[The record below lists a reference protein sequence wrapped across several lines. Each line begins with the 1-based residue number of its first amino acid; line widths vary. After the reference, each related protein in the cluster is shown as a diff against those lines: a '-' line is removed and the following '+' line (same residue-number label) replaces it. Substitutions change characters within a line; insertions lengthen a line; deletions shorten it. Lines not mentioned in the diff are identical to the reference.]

1 MSEKNINDVNIK
13 NTLKYEDDDDEDYNY
28 TDNLEKEDDTD
39 DSNEDYDYEELDEII
54 KEIVIT
60 YIPKLKNA
68 INLFDKDSLINFFN
82 EFLDNQYKSKDI
94 VEDYLLFIKKYKTGL
109 DIIYTLSD
117 SITYNLISDP
127 LYFKNMYNNP
137 YPICNDLLNRTF
149 DNPLDLIYIDTNTK
163 SEIFNISINN
173 NEKIIIEKL
182 EILKKYIE
190 FSNDIYKTNLHESL
204 YSKINK
210 IIEFRDEKIE
220 LIFEYNDFDYINDI
234 MCRFGKD
241 ILHMTSSEYNKIP
254 KYDVIKKN
262 KKNITKQN
270 SKPYIIWEDNI
281 SKFYDDTLIDYTE
294 DDIES
299 ILTKYTNKN
308 ATLGEI
314 NLIYNDTKKII
325 EDIANNIITV
335 EDLEKNIKDYINSK
349 EYITIIKQFLKIKNE
364 KKNIQVNF
372 ENINNKMKYLKNSE
386 KVFNDPY
393 VFPIELIEV
402 FDNEAVN
409 DLNHI
414 LIGENY
420 NFIQNDD
427 IVDNIVIINSL
438 ENKLI
443 NELGLNI
450 NINLKSKVDL
460 LYDKDVDEYERIP
473 AVIFY
478 LYYEIQKLIYKDD
491 FELDAI
497 DLNIK
502 CQNVWFEY
510 SPPLVLDNNKFKY
523 ANKSVFK
530 YILCC
535 FENISNDKLSLNTL
549 LSNIE
554 KLYKL
559 NSSFEGMLI
568 ELNNLYSILPPNL
581 TQENDHQMYKKLI
594 YRLKNDLEKN
604 NINIHYNY
612 VEALK
617 YIVPKKLKRVDNFIM
632 GCCSQLLNS
641 KYQAFHDIKV
651 NKNNGYITPINSY
664 MEKFKTV
671 NNYKWNVINYI
682 PVNIMDD
689 IEKPSYLLKEY
700 TDTIINTDIDNK
712 TFIDTYLNEVNLN
725 LGLDVNI
732 ELLKNKNALDKYINE
747 KINNYLSYVPQD
759 YLKFSLKKFI
769 LEDCANVKNL
779 KILINSGIFNI
790 NNKTHYDIII
800 KYNMII
806 KKIEN
811 IYYSNFDFYNKQANL
826 YIFLA
831 GSYLNILRFQNTDNA
846 RNLIQNLKFN
856 INNIIPTRI
865 EYNKQINNYREN
877 LKNKTISS
885 MELLSKTDKELA
897 RELKDAGIIKSY
909 EDFVDNM
916 KNFDNDEKDIVIYD
930 YKGEDINDID
940 LEL

>member
-1 MSEKNINDVNIK
+1 MSEKNINEQNIQ
-13 NTLKYEDDDDEDYNY
+13 NIVTYEEDDDDYNY
-28 TDNLEKEDDTD
+28 DDNVEKDEDTD
-39 DSNEDYDYEELDEII
+39 DSDEDYDYVELDEII

-60 YIPKLKNA
+60 YIPKIKNA

-82 EFLDNQYKSKDI
+82 EFLDNQYKSKDL

-149 DNPLDLIYIDTNTK
+149 DNPLDLIYIDTNNK

-173 NEKIIIEKL
+173 NEKIIVEKL

-190 FSNDIYKTNLHESL
+190 SSNDIYKTNLHESL
-204 YSKINK
+204 YSKVNK
-210 IIEFRDEKIE
+210 IIEIRDEKIE
-220 LIFEYNDFDYINDI
+220 LKFEDNDFDYINDI

-241 ILHMTSSEYNKIP
+241 ILHMNSEEYNKIP
-254 KYDVIKKN
+254 TCDPIKIN
-262 KKNITKQN
+262 KIKVTNKD
-270 SKPYIIWEDNI
+270 SSPYIIWEDNI
-281 SKFYDDTLIDYTE
+281 SKFYDDTLKDYTE
-294 DDIES
+294 DDIAS

-308 ATLGEI
+308 ATLGTI
-314 NLIYNDTKKII
+314 NLIYNDTRKVI

-335 EDLEKNIKDYINSK
+335 EALEKNIKDYLNSK
-349 EYITIIKQFLKIKNE
+349 EYINIIQHFLKIKNA
-364 KKNIQVNF
+364 KNDVQVNF
-372 ENINNKMKYLKNSE
+372 DNVNNRMKYLKHSE
-386 KVFNDPY
+386 RVFTDPY
-393 VFPIELIEV
+393 VFAIELIEV

-414 LIGENY
+414 LIGENID
-420 NFIQNDD
+420 FIQNNDQPDD
-427 IVDNIVIINSL
+427 IVVINSL

-450 NINLKSKVDL
+450 NIHFKSKVDL
-460 LYDKDVDEYERIP
+460 LYNKDDDEYERIP

-510 SPPLVLDNNKFKY
+510 SPPLVLDTNKFKY

-535 FENISNDKLSLNTL
+535 FENISDDKLTLNTL

-559 NSSFEGMLI
+559 NSSFEDMLI
-568 ELNNLYSILPPNL
+568 ELNNLYSVLPPNL

-594 YRLKNDLEKN
+594 YRLKHDLEKD

-641 KYQAFHDIKV
+641 KYQAFHDIKT
-651 NKNNGYITPINSY
+651 NKNNGYISPINNY

-682 PVNIMDD
+682 PVNIINDTD
-689 IEKPSYLLKEY
+689 EPSYLLKEY
-700 TDTIINTDIDNK
+700 TDTIINTEINNQ
-712 TFIDTYLNEVNLN
+712 TFIDTYLNDLNLN
-725 LGLDVNI
+725 LELDVNI
-732 ELLKNKNALDKYINE
+732 ELLKNKNSLDNYIN
-747 KINNYLSYVPQD
+747 KQINNYLSYVPQD
-759 YLKFSLKKFI
+759 YLKFPLKKFI
-769 LEDCANVKNL
+769 LEDCGNVKNL
-779 KILINSGIFNI
+779 KILINSGIFDI
-790 NNKTHYDIII
+790 NNNNHYDIIT
-800 KYNMII
+800 KYNIII

-831 GSYLNILRFQNTDNA
+831 GSYLNILRFQNIDNA
-846 RNLIQNLKFN
+846 THLIQNLKFN

-877 LKNKTISS
+877 LKNKTISA

-916 KNFDNDEKDIVIYD
+916 NNFDNNVPDNVIYD
-930 YKGEDINDID
+930 YKGEDNNDVD
-940 LEL
+940 LES